1 LLSMAQLSFSV
12 ALCTYN
18 GSRFLS
24 EQLRSVRS
32 QARLPDELVI
42 CDDFS
47 SDSTVDIVEKFALN
61 APFPVRLE
69 VNPTNLGSTKNF
81 ELAISRCG
89 GDVIAL
95 SDQDDVWHK
104 DKLAH
109 MEKVLLQSPSVGAVF
124 SDANV
129 VDEQL
134 TPLGYK
140 LWDRYGFTEKRRRH
154 LVGGRAFQVLLDQ
167 NSVTGATLA
176 FRSWLKEW
184 VLPIP
189 ACWMHDA
196 WIAAVTAAISEL
208 SIVEEPLIQYR
219 QHAQNQVGGRK
230 PRLPDFLQA
239 VLRDNS
245 AFYHDYVN
253 QLGLLRHRLKG
264 CSKLKRLDDL
274 SLLDSR
280 ILHFEA
286 RARMPAQRL
295 RRLPLALRELW
306 TLRYFRHSNGSISL
320 GKDLFLSRK

>member
-1 LLSMAQLSFSV
+1 MPQLSLSV
-12 ALCTYN
+12 ALCTFN
-18 GSRFLS
+18 GSRFLL
-24 EQLRSVRS
+24 EQLQSIGLQS
-32 QARLPDELVI
+32 LPPDELVI
-42 CDDFS
+42 CDDRS
-47 SDSTVDIVEKFALN
+47 SDNTVAIIESFALG

-81 ELAISRCG
+81 ELAISRCR

-95 SDQDDVWHK
+95 SDQDDIWQT
-104 DKLAH
+104 DKLEQ
-109 MEKVLLQSPSVGAVF
+109 MERVLRQTPSAGAIF
-124 SDANV
+124 SDADV

-140 LWDRYGFTEKRRRH
+140 LWNRYRFTKTRQRH
-154 LVGGRAFQVLLDQ
+154 LIAGRAFRVLLDQ
-167 NSVTGATLA
+167 NAVTGATLA

-184 VLPIP
+184 VIPIP
-189 ACWMHDA
+189 DCWMHDA
-196 WIAAVTAAISEL
+196 WIAAVTAAL
-208 SIVEEPLIQYR
+208 SDMCTVEEPLIQYR

-230 PRLPDFLQA
+230 PPLPEFLKA
-239 VLRDNS
+239 VVRDNT
-245 AFYHDYVN
+245 AFYQDYVE
-253 QLGLLRHRLKG
+253 QLKLLRQRLTG
-264 CSKLKRLDDL
+264 CPKLKRLDDL

>member
-1 LLSMAQLSFSV
+1 MSQLSLSV

-24 EQLRSVRS
+24 EQLQSIAS
-32 QARLPDELVI
+32 QSRPPDELIV
-42 CDDFS
+42 CDDRS
-47 SDSTVDIVEKFALN
+47 SDSTVAIIESFALEVT
-61 APFPVRLE
+61 FPVRLE

-81 ELAISRCG
+81 ELAISRCH
-89 GDVIAL
+89 GDVIVL
-95 SDQDDVWHK
+95 SDQDDIWQR
-104 DKLAH
+104 DKLAQ
-109 MEKVLLQSPSVGAVF
+109 MERVLDRSPSVGAVF
-124 SDANV
+124 SDADV
-129 VDEQL
+129 VDEKL

-140 LWDRYGFTEKRRRH
+140 LWDRYGFTRTRRRH
-154 LVGGRAFQVLLDQ
+154 LVAGRAFQVLLDQ
-167 NSVTGATLA
+167 NAVTGATLA

-184 VLPIP
+184 VIPIP
-189 ACWMHDA
+189 ECWMHDA
-196 WIAAVTAAISEL
+196 WIAAVTAAVSEMSL
-208 SIVEEPLIQYR
+208 IEEPLIQYR
-219 QHAQNQVGGRK
+219 QHSQNQVGGQK
-230 PRLPDFLQA
+230 PPLPEFLRA
-239 VLRDNS
+239 VVRDNT
-245 AFYHDYVN
+245 AFYQDYVN
-253 QLGLLRHRLKG
+253 QLKLLRQRLTG

>member
-1 LLSMAQLSFSV
+1 MAQLSFSV
-12 ALCTYN
+12 ALCSYN
-18 GSRFLS
+18 GSQFLP
-24 EQLRSVRS
+24 EQLQSIRS
-32 QARLPDELVI
+32 QSRPPDELII
-42 CDDFS
+42 CDDRS
-47 SDSTVDIVEKFALN
+47 SDNTVSIVENFALD
-61 APFPVRLE
+61 APFPVRLQ

-81 ELAISRCG
+81 ELAISQCH
-89 GDVIAL
+89 GDVVAL
-95 SDQDDVWHK
+95 SDQDDIWHE

-109 MEKVLLQSPSVGAVF
+109 IERVLLGSPSAGAVF
-124 SDANV
+124 SDADV

-134 TPLGYK
+134 LPLGYK
-140 LWDRYGFTEKRRRH
+140 LWDRYRFTKTRQRQ
-154 LVGGRAFQVLLDQ
+154 LVAGRAFQVLLDR
-167 NSVTGATLA
+167 NAVTRATLA

-184 VLPIP
+184 VIPIP

-196 WIAAVTAAISEL
+196 WIAAVTAAVSDM
-208 SIVEEPLIQYR
+208 SIMEEPLIQYR
-219 QHAQNQVGGRK
+219 QHAQNQVGGQK
-230 PRLPDFLQA
+230 PPLPEFLRA
-239 VLRDNS
+239 VVRDNT

-253 QLGLLRHRLKG
+253 QLKLLRQRLTG

>member
-1 LLSMAQLSFSV
+1 MPQLSFSV

-18 GSRFLS
+18 GSRFLP
-24 EQLRSVRS
+24 EQLRSIGLQSRP
-32 QARLPDELVI
+32 PDELIV
-42 CDDFS
+42 CDDGS
-47 SDSTVDIVEKFALN
+47 SDNTVAIIKRFALE

-95 SDQDDVWHK
+95 SDQDDIWQR
-104 DKLAH
+104 DKLVQ
-109 MEKVLLQSPSVGAVF
+109 MERVLHQAPSVGAVF
-124 SDANV
+124 SDADI
-129 VDEQL
+129 VDEEL

-140 LWDRYGFTEKRRRH
+140 LWDRYGFTRTRRRR
-154 LVGGRAFQVLLDQ
+154 LVGGHAFQVLLEQ
-167 NSVTGATLA
+167 NAVTGATLA

-184 VLPIP
+184 IMPIP
-189 ACWMHDA
+189 DCWMHDA
-196 WIAAVTAAISEL
+196 WIAAVTAAL
-208 SIVEEPLIQYR
+208 SDMGTIEEPLIQYR
-219 QHAQNQVGGRK
+219 QHCQNQVGGRK
-230 PRLPDFLQA
+230 PPLPEFLRA
-239 VLRDNS
+239 VVRDNTT
-245 AFYHDYVN
+245 FYQDYVD
-253 QLGLLRHRLKG
+253 QLKLLRQRLTG
-264 CSKLKRLDDL
+264 CSKLTRLDDL

>member
-1 LLSMAQLSFSV
+1 
-12 ALCTYN
+12 LCTYN

-24 EQLRSVRS
+24 EQLQSIGS
-32 QARLPDELVI
+32 QSRLPDELVI
-42 CDDFS
+42 CDDRS
-47 SDSTVDIVEKFALN
+47 SDNTVAIIKSFALE
-61 APFPVRLE
+61 APFPLRLE

-81 ELAISRCG
+81 ELAISRCH

-95 SDQDDVWHK
+95 SDQDDIWK
-104 DKLAH
+104 TDKLAYI
-109 MEKVLLQSPSVGAVF
+109 ERVFLGSASVGALF
-124 SDANV
+124 SDADV

-134 TPLGYK
+134 NSLGYK
-140 LWDRYGFTEKRRRH
+140 LWDRYGFTRKRRRH
-154 LVGGRAFQVLLDQ
+154 LVAGRAFQVLLDQ
-167 NSVTGATLA
+167 NAVTGATLA

-184 VLPIP
+184 VIPIP

-196 WIAAVTAAISEL
+196 WIAAVTAAISDM
-208 SIVEEPLIQYR
+208 SIIEEPLIQYR

-230 PRLPDFLQA
+230 PPLPEFLRG
-239 VLRDNS
+239 VVRDNT
-245 AFYHDYVN
+245 AFYQDYVN
-253 QLGLLRHRLKG
+253 QLKLLRQRLTE

>member
-1 LLSMAQLSFSV
+1 MAPLSLSV

-18 GSRFLS
+18 GSRFLF
-24 EQLRSVRS
+24 EQLQSIGS
-32 QARLPDELVI
+32 QSRPPDELII
-42 CDDFS
+42 CDDRS
-47 SDSTVDIVEKFALN
+47 SDSTVAIVKSFALE

-69 VNPTNLGSTKNF
+69 VNQNNLGSTKNF
-81 ELAISRCG
+81 ELAISRCR
-89 GDVIAL
+89 GDVIVL

-104 DKLAH
+104 DKLAQ
-109 MEKVLLQSPSVGAVF
+109 MERVLHRFPSVGAVF
-124 SDANV
+124 SDADV

-134 TPLGYK
+134 TPMGYK
-140 LWDRYGFTEKRRRH
+140 LWDRYGFTRTRRRQ
-154 LVGGRAFQVLLDQ
+154 LVAGRAFRVLLDQ
-167 NSVTGATLA
+167 NAVTGATLA

-184 VLPIP
+184 VMPIP
-189 ACWMHDA
+189 DCWMHDA
-196 WIAAVTAAISEL
+196 WVAAVTAAISDL
-208 SIVEEPLIQYR
+208 SIIEDPLIQYR

-230 PRLPDFLQA
+230 PPVSEFLRA
-239 VLRDNS
+239 VARDNTT
-245 AFYHDYVN
+245 FYQDYVN
-253 QLGLLRHRLKG
+253 QLKLLRQRLTD

-295 RRLPLALRELW
+295 RRLHLALRELW

>member
-1 LLSMAQLSFSV
+1 MAPLSLSV

-18 GSRFLS
+18 GSRFLF
-24 EQLRSVRS
+24 EQLQSIGS
-32 QARLPDELVI
+32 QSRPPDELII
-42 CDDFS
+42 CDDRS
-47 SDSTVDIVEKFALN
+47 SDSTVAIVKSFALE

-69 VNPTNLGSTKNF
+69 VNQNNLGSTKNF
-81 ELAISRCG
+81 ELAISRCR
-89 GDVIAL
+89 GDVIVL

-104 DKLAH
+104 DKLAQ
-109 MEKVLLQSPSVGAVF
+109 MERVLHRFPSVGAVF
-124 SDANV
+124 SDADV

-134 TPLGYK
+134 TPMGYK
-140 LWDRYGFTEKRRRH
+140 LWDRYGFTRTRRRQ
-154 LVGGRAFQVLLDQ
+154 LVAGRAFRVLLDQ
-167 NSVTGATLA
+167 NAVTGATLA

-184 VLPIP
+184 VMPIP
-189 ACWMHDA
+189 DCWMHDA
-196 WIAAVTAAISEL
+196 WVAAVTAAISDL
-208 SIVEEPLIQYR
+208 SIIEDPLIQYR

-230 PRLPDFLQA
+230 PPVSEFLRA
-239 VLRDNS
+239 VARDNTT
-245 AFYHDYVN
+245 FYQDYVN
-253 QLGLLRHRLKG
+253 QLKLLRQRLTD

-306 TLRYFRHSNGSISL
+306 TLRYFRHSNGGISL

>member
-1 LLSMAQLSFSV
+1 MAQLSLSV

-24 EQLRSVRS
+24 EQLQSIAS
-32 QARLPDELVI
+32 QSRPPDELII
-42 CDDFS
+42 CDDRS
-47 SDSTVDIVEKFALN
+47 SDSSVAIVKSFALE

-81 ELAISRCG
+81 ELAISRCSA
-89 GDVIAL
+89 DVIAL
-95 SDQDDVWHK
+95 SDQDDIWQK

-109 MEKVLLQSPSVGAVF
+109 IERVFLGSPSVGAVF
-124 SDANV
+124 SDADV
-129 VDEQL
+129 VDDQL
-134 TPLGYK
+134 NPLGYK
-140 LWDRYGFTEKRRRH
+140 LWERYGFKGKRLRH
-154 LVGGRAFQVLLDQ
+154 LVKGRAFQVLLDQ
-167 NSVTGATLA
+167 NAVTGATLA

-184 VLPIP
+184 VMPIP

-196 WIAAVTAAISEL
+196 WIAAVTAAVSDM
-208 SIVEEPLIQYR
+208 SIIEMPLIQYR
-219 QHAQNQVGGRK
+219 QHAQNQVGGQK
-230 PRLPDFLQA
+230 PPLPEFLRA
-239 VLRDNS
+239 VVRDNT
-245 AFYHDYVN
+245 AFYREHVD
-253 QLGLLRHRLKG
+253 QLKLLRQRLTT
-264 CSKLKRLDDL
+264 CSKLKRSDDL
-274 SLLDSR
+274 PLLDSR

>member
-1 LLSMAQLSFSV
+1 MAQLSLSV

-24 EQLRSVRS
+24 EQLQSIGS
-32 QARLPDELVI
+32 QSRLPDELVI
-42 CDDFS
+42 CDDRS
-47 SDSTVDIVEKFALN
+47 SDNTVAIIKSFALE
-61 APFPVRLE
+61 APFPLRLE

-81 ELAISRCG
+81 ELAISRCH

-95 SDQDDVWHK
+95 SDQDDIWK
-104 DKLAH
+104 TDKLAYI
-109 MEKVLLQSPSVGAVF
+109 ERVFLSSASVGAVF
-124 SDANV
+124 SDADV

-134 TPLGYK
+134 NSLGYK
-140 LWDRYGFTEKRRRH
+140 LWDRYGFTRKRRRH
-154 LVGGRAFQVLLDQ
+154 LVAGRAFQVLLDQ
-167 NSVTGATLA
+167 NAVTGATLA

-184 VLPIP
+184 VIPIP

-196 WIAAVTAAISEL
+196 WIAAVTAAISDM
-208 SIVEEPLIQYR
+208 SIIEEPLIQYR

-230 PRLPDFLQA
+230 PPLPEFLRG
-239 VLRDNS
+239 VVRDNT
-245 AFYHDYVN
+245 AFYQDYVN
-253 QLGLLRHRLKG
+253 QLKLLRQRLTE

>member
-1 LLSMAQLSFSV
+1 MTKLSV
-12 ALCTYN
+12 AACTYN
-18 GSRFLS
+18 GARFLQ
-24 EQLRSVRS
+24 EQLISIAQQTRR
-32 QARLPDELVI
+32 PDELII
-42 CDDFS
+42 CDDRS
-47 SDSTVDIVEKFALN
+47 SDSTVLVVESFAVD
-61 APFPVRLE
+61 APFPVRLH

-81 ELAISRCG
+81 EQAISQCH
-89 GDVIAL
+89 GDIIAL
-95 SDQDDVWHK
+95 SDQDDIWHK
-104 DKLAH
+104 DKLARI
-109 MEKVLLQSPSVGAVF
+109 ESAFRGSPLVGAVF
-124 SDANV
+124 SDADV
-129 VDEQL
+129 VDERL

-140 LWDRYGFTEKRRRH
+140 LWDRYGFTKSRRRH
-154 LVGGRAFQVLLDQ
+154 LVAGRAFQVLLDQ
-167 NSVTGATLA
+167 NAVTGATLA

-184 VLPIP
+184 VIPIP

-196 WIAAVTAAISEL
+196 WIAAVTAAVSDM

-219 QHAQNQVGGRK
+219 QHAQNQVGGQK
-230 PRLPDFLQA
+230 PPLPEFLRA
-239 VLRDNS
+239 VVRDNT
-245 AFYHDYVN
+245 AFYQDYVN
-253 QLGLLRHRLKG
+253 QLKLLRQRLTD

>member
-1 LLSMAQLSFSV
+1 MPQLSLSV
-12 ALCTYN
+12 ALCTFN
-18 GSRFLS
+18 GSRFLL
-24 EQLRSVRS
+24 EQLQSIGLQS
-32 QARLPDELVI
+32 LPPDELVI
-42 CDDFS
+42 CDDRS
-47 SDSTVDIVEKFALN
+47 SDNTVAIIESFALG

-81 ELAISRCG
+81 ELAISRCR

-95 SDQDDVWHK
+95 SDQDDIWQT
-104 DKLAH
+104 DKLEQ
-109 MEKVLLQSPSVGAVF
+109 MERVLRQTPSAGAIF
-124 SDANV
+124 SDADV

-140 LWDRYGFTEKRRRH
+140 LWDRYRFTKTRQRH
-154 LVGGRAFQVLLDQ
+154 LIAGRAFRVLLDQ
-167 NSVTGATLA
+167 NAVTGATLA

-184 VLPIP
+184 VIPIP
-189 ACWMHDA
+189 DCWMHDA
-196 WIAAVTAAISEL
+196 WIAAVTAAL
-208 SIVEEPLIQYR
+208 SDMCTVEEPLIQYR

-230 PRLPDFLQA
+230 PPLPEFLKA
-239 VLRDNS
+239 VVRDNT
-245 AFYHDYVN
+245 AFYQDYVE
-253 QLGLLRHRLKG
+253 QLKLLRQRLTG
-264 CSKLKRLDDL
+264 CPKLKRLDDL

>member
-1 LLSMAQLSFSV
+1 MAPLSLSV

-18 GSRFLS
+18 GSRFLF
-24 EQLRSVRS
+24 EQLQSIGS
-32 QARLPDELVI
+32 QSRPPDELII
-42 CDDFS
+42 CDDRS
-47 SDSTVDIVEKFALN
+47 SDSTVAIVKSFALE

-69 VNPTNLGSTKNF
+69 VNQNNLGSTKNF
-81 ELAISRCG
+81 ELAISRCR
-89 GDVIAL
+89 GDVIVL

-104 DKLAH
+104 DKLAQ
-109 MEKVLLQSPSVGAVF
+109 MERVLHRFPSVGAVF
-124 SDANV
+124 SDADV

-134 TPLGYK
+134 TPMGYK
-140 LWDRYGFTEKRRRH
+140 LWDRYGFTRTRRRQ
-154 LVGGRAFQVLLDQ
+154 LVAGRAFRVLLDQ
-167 NSVTGATLA
+167 NAVTGATLA

-184 VLPIP
+184 VMPIP
-189 ACWMHDA
+189 DCWMHDA
-196 WIAAVTAAISEL
+196 WVAAVTAAISDL
-208 SIVEEPLIQYR
+208 SIIEDPLIQYR

-230 PRLPDFLQA
+230 PPVSEFLRA
-239 VLRDNS
+239 VARDNTT
-245 AFYHDYVN
+245 FYQDYVN
-253 QLGLLRHRLKG
+253 QLKLLRQRLTD

-306 TLRYFRHSNGSISL
+306 TFRYFRHSNGGISL

>member
-1 LLSMAQLSFSV
+1 MAQLSFSV
-12 ALCTYN
+12 ALCSYN
-18 GSRFLS
+18 GSQFLS
-24 EQLRSVRS
+24 EQLQSIRS
-32 QARLPDELVI
+32 QSRPPDELII
-42 CDDFS
+42 CDDRS
-47 SDSTVDIVEKFALN
+47 SDNTVAIVENFALD
-61 APFPVRLE
+61 APFPVRLQ
-69 VNPTNLGSTKNF
+69 VNPTNLGSIKNF
-81 ELAISRCG
+81 ELAISQCH
-89 GDVIAL
+89 GDVVAL
-95 SDQDDVWHK
+95 SDQDDIWHE

-109 MEKVLLQSPSVGAVF
+109 IERVLLGSPSAGAVF
-124 SDANV
+124 SDADV

-134 TPLGYK
+134 LPLGYK
-140 LWDRYGFTEKRRRH
+140 LWDRYGFTKTRRRQ
-154 LVGGRAFQVLLDQ
+154 LVAGRAFQVLLDR
-167 NSVTGATLA
+167 NAVTGATLA

-184 VLPIP
+184 VIPIP

-196 WIAAVTAAISEL
+196 WIAAVTAAVSDM
-208 SIVEEPLIQYR
+208 SIIEEPLIQYR
-219 QHAQNQVGGRK
+219 QHAQNQVGGQK
-230 PRLPDFLQA
+230 PPLPEFLRA
-239 VLRDNS
+239 VVRDNT

-253 QLGLLRHRLKG
+253 QLKLLRQRLTG